1 MSILKDQVDVLTTQ
15 EAASYLGVSVT
26 SVQKL
31 VESGVLSAWKT
42 QGGHRR
48 IPRASLAEYKAG
60 IRSENSIEGNA
71 ARSRLVIVED
81 DEMLRTVYATRI
93 AQWELPLD
101 LTLCRSGYEGLIE
114 IGVNAPDILLL
125 DINMRGIDGYEIME
139 TVLARP
145 ALRHIHM
152 AIVTGLEREELDA
165 RGGIPPGVAFFRK
178 PLPVEQLCG
187 FVTACCMQKQRMQ
200 A

>member
-1 MSILKDQVDVLTTQ
+1 MPTLKEPVDVMTTQ
-15 EAASYLGVSVT
+15 EAASYLGVSVS

-31 VESGVLSAWKT
+31 VESGVLSAWRT

-48 IPRASLAEYKAG
+48 IPREALLAYKGGLEPAG
-60 IRSENSIEGNA
+60 AQRA
-71 ARSRLVIVED
+71 ARSRLIVVED
-81 DEMLRTVYATRI
+81 DPMLRAVYAARI

-101 LTLCRSGYEGLIE
+101 LTICRSGYDGLIE

-125 DINMRGIDGYEIME
+125 DISMRGIDGYEIME

-145 ALRHIHM
+145 ALRHVHI
-152 AIVTGLEREELDA
+152 AIVTGLEREELDS
-165 RGGIPPGVAFFRK
+165 RGGIPPGVAFFQK
-178 PLPVEQLCG
+178 PLPLEQLRG
-187 FVTACCMQKQRMQ
+187 FVTACCMHKQRAQ